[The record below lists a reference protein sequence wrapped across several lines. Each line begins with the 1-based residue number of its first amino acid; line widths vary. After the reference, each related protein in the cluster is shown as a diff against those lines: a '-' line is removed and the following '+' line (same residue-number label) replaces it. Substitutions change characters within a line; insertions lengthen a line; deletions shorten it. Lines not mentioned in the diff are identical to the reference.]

1 MIKKSLAG
9 IGPPGSGKGTM
20 CRKLSQDFGY
30 FHLSVGDYMREL
42 SRNSTFEED
51 KGAIREHLKQRKLL
65 PTEMI
70 IPVLHRKITEEIEN
84 SNHLFLLDGFPRKI
98 DQAFEF
104 ENQVSV
110 FTLDQ
115 V

>member
-1 MIKKSLAG
+1 
-9 IGPPGSGKGTM
+9 
-20 CRKLSQDFGY
+20 
-30 FHLSVGDYMREL
+30 MREI

-51 KGAIREHLKQRKLL
+51 EEAIREHLKQGKLL

-70 IPVLHRKITEEIEN
+70 IPVLHRKITEEVKN
-84 SNHLFLLDGFPRKI
+84 SNHLFLIDGFPRKI

-104 ENQVSV
+104 ERQVSV
-110 FTLDQ
+110 FTLNQ

>member
-1 MIKKSLAG
+1 
-9 IGPPGSGKGTM
+9 M

-30 FHLSVGDYMREL
+30 FHLSVGDYMREI
-42 SRNSTFEED
+42 SRNSTSEED
-51 KGAIREHLKQRKLL
+51 ERAIREHLKQGKLL

-70 IPVLHRKITEEIEN
+70 IPILHRKITEEVTN
-84 SNHLFLLDGFPRKI
+84 SKHLFLIDGFPRKI
-98 DQAFEF
+98 DQAFKF
-104 ENQVSV
+104 ESQVSV

>member
-1 MIKKSLAG
+1 
-9 IGPPGSGKGTM
+9 
-20 CRKLSQDFGY
+20 
-30 FHLSVGDYMREL
+30 MREL
-42 SRNSTFEED
+42 SRNSTFEEEE
-51 KGAIREHLKQRKLL
+51 GAIREHLKQGKLL

-70 IPVLHRKITEEIEN
+70 IPVLHRKITEKVKN
-84 SNHLFLLDGFPRKI
+84 SNHLFLIDGFPRKI

-104 ENQVSV
+104 ESQVSV